1 MKISLIINT
10 YNRTDF
16 LEKSLTSIVA
26 QSVLPDELIIA
37 DDGSSEDLVG
47 VIKKYKKKI
56 NIPIKFVTQADSGF
70 RLARCRNNGVRE
82 ASGEFLIFIDQ
93 DLIFTKDFLKTFR
106 ENRKENHFT
115 VGWPI
120 RSTEE
125 QLKKLAFDNIE
136 NCNFAHIFTNQ
147 QVAKVKKQFRKDRT
161 YRILNNMKL
170 RKHGTK
176 FRGGVVGIFK
186 DDYIKI
192 NGYDEN
198 YIGWGNEDD
207 DFGRRLYY
215 SGVKGLNPFRK
226 DFSIHLWHPLNHDNG
241 ERVNSTYHKEK
252 AAKLN
257 KNNYYCKFG
266 YKNTLGKDKYSVV
279 EI

>member
-16 LEKSLTSIVA
+16 LEKSLTSIAA
-26 QSVLPDELIIA
+26 QSILPDELIIA
-37 DDGSSEDLVG
+37 DDGSSEDLVA
-47 VIKKYKKKI
+47 VAKKYKKMI
-56 NIPIKFVTQADSGF
+56 NIPIKYVTQADSGF

-82 ASGEFLIFIDQ
+82 ASGDFLIFLDQ
-93 DLIFTKDFLKTFR
+93 DLIFTKNFVKTFS
-106 ENRKENHFT
+106 ENIKVNYFT

-125 QLKKLAFDNIE
+125 QLNKLTFEKIE
-136 NCNFAHIFTNQ
+136 NFDFTHIFTNQ
-147 QVAKVKKQFRKDRT
+147 QVAKVKKQFKKDRT
-161 YRILNNMKL
+161 YRILNCVKL

-215 SGVKGLNPFRK
+215 SGVRGINPFNT

-241 ERVNSTYHKEK
+241 ERINSKHHKEK

-257 KNNYYCKFG
+257 KNNYICQYG
-266 YKNTLGKDKYSVV
+266 YNNTLGEDKYNVV